1 MSGAKSVAVR
11 GLRAIRDVGGRLT
24 AERRMLPTF
33 LICGGQRAGT
43 TSMFRTLEQHPNVIA
58 PPLRKG
64 IHYFDLEPTRSI
76 AWYRSHF
83 PSNAASA
90 RVARRTGRPAVT
102 GESSPYYGWHPLA
115 ADRIAAALP
124 GVKLIVLVRDPVE
137 RAYSAHA
144 HELARGFETEPFETA
159 LALEDSRLAG
169 ADSVLAAGGVVPAHQ
184 HLAYLSRGRYWLQL
198 ERLAKAVG
206 RDHVHV
212 VDSGEFFERPEP
224 TFAAVLEFLD
234 LPMTGQFAFD
244 RHNARGRSS
253 LDPGLRAELGSRF
266 LADDEKLVPWLG
278 AVPSWRR

>member
-1 MSGAKSVAVR
+1 
-11 GLRAIRDVGGRLT
+11 
-24 AERRMLPTF
+24 MLPSF

-64 IHYFDLEPTRSI
+64 IHYFDLEPERSM

-83 PSNAASA
+83 PLTAASA
-90 RVARRTGRPAVT
+90 RVQRRTGRPAIT

-124 GVKLIVLVRDPVE
+124 DVRLIVLVRDPVE

-159 LALEDSRLAG
+159 LSLEDSRLAG
-169 ADSVLAAGGVVPAHQ
+169 AEQILAAGGLCPAHQ
-184 HLAYLSRGRYWLQL
+184 HQAYLARGRYWLQL

-206 RDHVHV
+206 ADNVHV
-212 VDSGEFFERPEP
+212 VDSGDFFERPEP
-224 TFAAVLEFLD
+224 TFAAVLDFLD
-234 LPMTGQFAFD
+234 LPMTGDFVFE

-253 LDPGLRAELGSRF
+253 LDPTLRAELERRF
-266 LADDEKLVPWLG
+266 RDDDEKLVPWLG